1 MAGVNDSISFST
13 KGYGQLRIREGVVY
27 RYYNDLGPHAG
38 NCTWGVGTLAHF
50 GVCTEE
56 ELKTHVTTQDVNTAL
71 ARHVHKVEQYV
82 RRKVRHHRLTQA
94 QFDGLVSFTYN
105 VSNPSS
111 VMEAADRGD
120 MKAVYDKML
129 QYIYVFKHDAKGHK
143 IGKPKIL
150 PPLYKRRLEEA
161 APFRQE

>member
-1 MAGVNDSISFST
+1 M
-13 KGYGQLRIREGVVY
+13 
-27 RYYNDLGPHAG
+27 
-38 NCTWGVGTLAHF
+38 AHF

-56 ELKTHVTTQDVNTAL
+56 ELKTHVTAQDVNTAL

-150 PPLYKRRLEEA
+150 LPLYKRRLEEA